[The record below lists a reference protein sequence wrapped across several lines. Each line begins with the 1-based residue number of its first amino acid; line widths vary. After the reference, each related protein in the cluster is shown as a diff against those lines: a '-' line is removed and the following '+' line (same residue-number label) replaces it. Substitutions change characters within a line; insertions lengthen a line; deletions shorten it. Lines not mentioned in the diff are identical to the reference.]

1 MTTPLTPDTYSPDY
15 LSRAQWTLERPHVL
29 VVCCSDGRLQEGID
43 EFLHGHLGIGDYDRV
58 YAPGGPGALTPGGPE
73 FTQASQY
80 RDDLAF
86 LVRVHQVEELVLIFH
101 GSGPDGPDG
110 STCAYYGRILPGASR
125 EEIQARQA
133 RDLAAVQEFL
143 TEQKLEVKIKAFRA
157 EVQADR
163 HIQMV
168 PLETTY

>member
-1 MTTPLTPDTYSPDY
+1 MTALTPGTSSPDY

-29 VVCCSDGRLQEGID
+29 VVCCSDGRLQEAID
-43 EFLHGHLGIGDYDRV
+43 EFLHDHLNVIDYDRF
-58 YAPGGPGALTPGGPE
+58 YAPGGPGVLAAGGPE

-86 LVRVHQVEELVLIFH
+86 LVRVHQVQELLLIFH
-101 GSGPDGPDG
+101 GSGPEGPDG

-133 RDLAAVQEFL
+133 RDLAAVQGFL
-143 TEQKLEVKIKAFRA
+143 TEQKLAVKIQAFRA
-157 EVQADR
+157 EVQADCR
-163 HIQMV
+163 VQMV
-168 PLETTY
+168 PLETT

>member
-1 MTTPLTPDTYSPDY
+1 MPNTSSPDY
-15 LSRAQWTLERPHVL
+15 TSQAQWTLERPHVL
-29 VVCCSDGRLQEGID
+29 VVCCSDGRLQEAID

-110 STCAYYGRILPGASR
+110 STCAYYGRIMPGASR
-125 EEIQARQA
+125 EDIQARQA
-133 RDLAAVQEFL
+133 LDLSAVQDFL
-143 TEQKLEVKIKAFRA
+143 TEQKPDVKVRAFRA

-163 HIQMV
+163 RVQMV
-168 PLETTY
+168 PLET